1 VIVVPSAPFVPAAQR
16 LALKIDV
23 RTYRGALHAVPRLLE
38 VLLKH
43 QARATF
49 LFALGPD
56 GGGRTLLRAG
66 PRALARKLGERSLLS
81 HYGLRTLLCGTLL
94 PRPDIGRRCGE
105 LMRRVRAQGFGV
117 GIHAWDA
124 ASWQRT
130 AATADAAWTRTQMER
145 AARRFE
151 RIFGSPAR
159 VHGAADWRMNKYAF
173 RLSQRLG
180 FDYGTDTRGTRP
192 FLPVLD
198 AELIACPQIPTTLPT
213 LEELLRRDRMPLDR
227 ALEQL
232 LMLSRI
238 PAVEGHV
245 YTARAELEGTHL
257 IGAFERLLDA
267 WRAQGLQLLDLD
279 TYLEAAGVGTLP
291 RHRIDYR
298 RIDERG
304 EPIAMQGSAFL
315 A

>member
-1 VIVVPSAPFVPAAQR
+1 VIVLPSAPFVSAAQR

-38 VLLKH
+38 VLRRH
-43 QARATF
+43 QAHATF

-56 GGGRTLLRAG
+56 GCGRTLLRAG
-66 PRALARKLGERSLLS
+66 ARMLLGKLDGHALLSYYGVRSLL
-81 HYGLRTLLCGTLL
+81 YGTVL
-94 PRPDIGRRCGE
+94 PRPDIGRRCAE
-105 LMRRVRAQGFGV
+105 VMRRVRAQGFGV
-117 GIHAWDA
+117 GLHAWDA
-124 ASWQRT
+124 ASWQSM
-130 AATADAAWTRTQMER
+130 AATADAAWTRSQMER
-145 AARRFE
+145 AVQRFE

-198 AELIACPQIPTTLPT
+198 AELIACPQVPTTLPT
-213 LEELLRRDRMPLDR
+213 LEELLARDQMPLER
-227 ALEQL
+227 ALDHL

-238 PAVEGHV
+238 PAPEGHV
-245 YTARAELEGTHL
+245 YTLRAELEGTCL
-257 IGAFERLLDA
+257 LGAFDRLLGA

-279 TYLEAAGVGTLP
+279 RYLEAAQVGTLP

-298 RIDERG
+298 RIDKRG
-304 EPIAMQGSAFL
+304 APVAMQGPAFL
-315 A
+315 G